1 MVKGR
6 ENWPKF
12 KKSDDE
18 TLIKMK
24 KCGSNMLEI
33 WNGNLTSNED
43 IWRVEA
49 PSAFMHG
56 NGRSLGKLAAY
67 MANGG
72 TFEGKCLLN
81 EDFLKVES
89 PSAFTMSNGR
99 SLGKLAAYMANGG
112 TLNGNCMFNEEGW
125 NKFHGEKT
133 RGPFFGPCAED
144 IDFS

>member
-18 TLIKMK
+18 TLIKMN

-33 WNGNLTSNED
+33 WTGNLTSNQD

-81 EDFLKVES
+81 EE
-89 PSAFTMSNGR
+89 
-99 SLGKLAAYMANGG
+99 AY
-112 TLNGNCMFNEEGW
+112 
-125 NKFHGEKT
+125 NKFHAEKT
-133 RGPFFGPCAED
+133 RAPFCGTRED
-144 IDFS
+144 FEFS